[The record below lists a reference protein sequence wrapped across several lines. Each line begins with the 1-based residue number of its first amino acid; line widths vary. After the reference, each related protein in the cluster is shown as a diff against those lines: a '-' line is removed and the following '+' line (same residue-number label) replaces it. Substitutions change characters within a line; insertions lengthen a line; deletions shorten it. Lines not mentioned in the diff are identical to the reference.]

1 MMPVCL
7 QGTEDEKGEKQYN
20 QQLIHQCFY
29 KTCVCLSV
37 KVCAYMCVNVHVC
50 TLCARECVYMC
61 VNRCVHFY
69 VCAYT
74 CVCVCK
80 AYKQK

>member
-29 KTCVCLSV
+29 KTCVCV
-37 KVCAYMCVNVHVC
+37 YVCVCEGVRVHVC
-50 TLCARECVYMC
+50 ECACVYI
-61 VNRCVHFY
+61 
-69 VCAYT
+69 VCM
-74 CVCVCK
+74 
-80 AYKQK
+80 